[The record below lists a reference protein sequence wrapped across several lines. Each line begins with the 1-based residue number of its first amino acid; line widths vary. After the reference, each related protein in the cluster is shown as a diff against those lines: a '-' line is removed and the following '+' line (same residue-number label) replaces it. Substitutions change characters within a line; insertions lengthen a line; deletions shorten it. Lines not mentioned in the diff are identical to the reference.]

1 MYLSIVKYASREINS
16 KLTNIFSM
24 YNHMDYSSDERHDY
38 CIFDGCGNVAGE
50 MVRAVLRSL
59 AGFLRGE
66 GPGHGRRHARPSSLG
81 LRSLSYPMW
90 IVIVTRRC

>member
-1 MYLSIVKYASREINS
+1 MRGTTTVS
-16 KLTNIFSM
+16 SM
-24 YNHMDYSSDERHDY
+24 AVETSD
-38 CIFDGCGNVAGE
+38 GE
-50 MVRAVLRSL
+50 MVRAVLRSQ

-66 GPGHGRRHARPSSLG
+66 GPGHGLRRARPSSLG